1 MWLLTLRD
9 LQYRRVRVLVVV
21 ALASVL
27 MALLFLMTGLVNQFN
42 HEPFDA
48 TRAIGADQWVL
59 AAGTSGPFTSAGT
72 LPAELVDELGPDAQG
87 VVVARGTI
95 SESVPGGV
103 PDDTAEVV
111 VVGGELDSLR
121 TTMAAGA
128 LLEGRTVDGG
138 DEVVLDRT
146 AGFDVGDRLQLGPR
160 VLEVVGLTKGTTVLA
175 GIPLVFVEIGTA
187 QDLAFQSRAVV
198 SGALLG
204 GDPIT
209 PPPGTVVRS
218 AEAVAEDAL
227 GPLEDAI
234 ASIDLVRALL
244 WIVTAVI
251 IGAVVFLSALERQRD
266 FAVFRAMG
274 TPKRALLIAVAVQA
288 VVVALAGAAIAVG
301 LHRLIIPLFPL
312 TVRVPTQALWQIPLG
327 AAAAALAAGVFGLR
341 RVAATDP
348 ATAFAGQGT

>member
-9 LQYRRVRVLVVV
+9 LQYRSLRLVVVV

-27 MALLFLMTGLVNQFN
+27 MALLFLMTGLVNQFH

-48 TRAIGADQWVL
+48 TRAIGAEQWVL
-59 AAGTSGPFTSAGT
+59 AEGTSGPFTSAGT
-72 LPAELVDELGPDAQG
+72 LPVELVDELGPDARG
-87 VVVARGTI
+87 VVVARGTV
-95 SESVPGGV
+95 SDPGGTS
-103 PDDTAEVV
+103 DDTAEVI
-111 VVGGELDSLR
+111 VVGGEPDSLR

-128 LLEGRTVDGG
+128 VVAGRTIAGA
-138 DEVVLDRT
+138 DEVVIDQT

-160 VLEVVGLTKGTTVLA
+160 ALRVVGLTKGTTVLA
-175 GIPLVFVEIGTA
+175 GIPLVFVQIGTA

-204 GDPIT
+204 GEPVI
-209 PPPGTVVRS
+209 PPPGSVVRS

-234 ASIDLVRALL
+234 SSIDLVRALL

-288 VVVALAGAAIAVG
+288 VAVALAGAAIAIV

-312 TVRVPTQALWQIPLG
+312 TVRVPPQALWQIPLG
-327 AAAAALAAGVFGLR
+327 AAAAALAAGLVGLR

-348 ATAFAGQGT
+348 ATAFAGRGA